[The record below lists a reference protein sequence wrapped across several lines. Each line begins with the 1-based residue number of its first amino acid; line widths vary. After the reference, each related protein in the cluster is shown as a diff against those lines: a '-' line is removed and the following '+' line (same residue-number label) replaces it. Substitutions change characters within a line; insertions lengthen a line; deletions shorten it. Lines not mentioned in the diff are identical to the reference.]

1 MTTIWD
7 LPTRVFHWLLAAA
20 VIALIVTGKI
30 GGDDVIAWHARVG
43 YCVGALLIFRIVW
56 GVAGGYWSRFS
67 SFPPSPARAW
77 KSWRDGKTVDPVG
90 HSPLGALSVY
100 AMLALLAMQVASG
113 LFAQTKEDFAGP
125 LASLVSNATVHFV
138 TGYHKRVG
146 QLVVIALVSLHVI
159 AIAFYAWRGRNLV
172 ASMWHGRKVVPAGTP
187 SSRDDVRARV
197 LAVVIL
203 SMCSLV
209 MWCIVKLGN

>member
-1 MTTIWD
+1 MTPIWD
-7 LPTRVFHWLLAAA
+7 LPTRVFHWLLSAA
-20 VIALIVTGKI
+20 VTALVVTGKI
-30 GGDDVIAWHARVG
+30 GGDDVIAWHARAG

-77 KSWRDGKTVDPVG
+77 RSWRDRNAVDPVG

-100 AMLALLAMQVASG
+100 AMLVLLAMQVGSG
-113 LFAQTKEDFAGP
+113 LFSQTKEDFAGP
-125 LASLVSNATVHFV
+125 LTAVVSNATVHFM

-146 QLVVIALVSLHVI
+146 QLAVIALVTLHVI

-172 ASMWHGRKVVPAGTP
+172 PPMWHGRKAVPPGTLP
-187 SSRDDVRARV
+187 SRDDARTRI
-197 LAVVIL
+197 LAVVVL
-203 SMCSLV
+203 SLCSLV
-209 MWCIVKLGN
+209 MWWIVQLGN